1 MPVLANLGDDPAAA
15 ERRAAQEDP
24 WVMYLVVPRN
34 VSLTLEQSLRLAAH
48 ATLEC
53 RRRFADDPRHRDDF
67 AEWERRSFRKV
78 TLKARPGQWREL
90 LDSLDCAVVE
100 EPGGAAVACL
110 PPCLRSQRDP
120 LLGRMQAHSGAEE
133 ALARAGDDHRAELVV
148 PEDAALFVLPA
159 EREMSAG
166 KLMAQ
171 VGHAAIMLDMA
182 APLDGV
188 AAWREAG
195 WPCAFGEADAPT
207 WAALAERCD
216 GVVVRDAGLTEIE
229 PGTETVMALAPG
241 QRVLDVLEQHPGA
254 VTLTHPS

>member
-1 MPVLANLGDDPAAA
+1 MPVLANLGDDAAAA
-15 ERRAAQEDP
+15 ERRAAQDDP

-34 VSLTLEQSLRLAAH
+34 VAFTVEQSLRLAAR

-53 RRRFADDPRHRDDF
+53 RRRFASDPRFRDDF

-78 TLKARPGQWREL
+78 TLKARPGQWRTMLAEL
-90 LDSLDCAVVE
+90 PCAVVE

-110 PPCLRSQRDP
+110 PPRLRSRRDP
-120 LLGRMQAHSGAEE
+120 VLVKMQAHSGPE
-133 ALARAGDDHRAELVV
+133 AAPASEDRADGGPRPALVV
-148 PEDAALFVLPA
+148 PDDAALLVLPA
-159 EREMSAG
+159 ERAMSVG

-171 VGHAAIMLDMA
+171 VGHAAMMLDMTD
-182 APLDGV
+182 LGGV
-188 AAWREAG
+188 AAWRDAG
-195 WPCAFGEADAPT
+195 WPCAFGEADAAT

-241 QRVLDVLEQHPGA
+241 QRPDGVRAL
-254 VTLTHPS
+254 